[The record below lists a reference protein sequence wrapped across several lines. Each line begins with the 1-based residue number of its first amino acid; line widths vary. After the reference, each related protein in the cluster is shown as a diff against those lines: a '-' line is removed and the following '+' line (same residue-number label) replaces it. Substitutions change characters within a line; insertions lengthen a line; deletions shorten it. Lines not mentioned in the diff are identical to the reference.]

1 MEYETA
7 CDRLRD
13 DISHILLDFPRP
25 PMVRAAYAA
34 GRATQDLAA
43 AFHHAAG
50 LPNDRRWLDAVES
63 VEHFLDV
70 CSESRI
76 EGTAELRELR
86 RFVAE
91 NADASLPGFELKLA
105 S

>member
-1 MEYETA
+1 MEYEAT
-7 CDRLRD
+7 CDRLCD
-13 DISHILLDFPRP
+13 DISHLLLDFPRP

-50 LPNDRRWLDAVES
+50 LPTDQRWSDAVES
-63 VEHFLDV
+63 LEHFLDV
-70 CSESRI
+70 CSESKI
-76 EGTAELRELR
+76 EDAAELRELR

-91 NADASLPGFELKLA
+91 NADALLPRFELKLA